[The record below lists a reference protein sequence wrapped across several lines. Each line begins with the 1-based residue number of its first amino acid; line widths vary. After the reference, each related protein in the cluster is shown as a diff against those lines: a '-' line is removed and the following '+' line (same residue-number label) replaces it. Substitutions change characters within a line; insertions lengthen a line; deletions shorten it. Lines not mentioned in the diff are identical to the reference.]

1 MAKTLEKKT
10 DMTEINLP
18 VEAIKKLA
26 EVLKEQDLTEIE
38 VELEDWGKIKVRK
51 EASGVIVSSPA
62 VGAAPVAAPA
72 ASASAAASPAAS
84 ASSAN
89 TFEVK
94 SPMVG
99 TFYAAPSPD
108 ADPFIKVGDKVKKGD
123 TLCIVE
129 AMKLMN
135 ELPADV
141 SGTVTEICVSDAQA
155 ISFGEVLIKIEKD
168 A

>member
-1 MAKTLEKKT
+1 MTKTLDKKS
-10 DMTEINLP
+10 DMTNINVP
-18 VEAIKKLA
+18 VDAINKLA
-26 EVLKEQDLTEIE
+26 EILKDQELTEIE
-38 VELEDWGKIKVRK
+38 VELEGLGKIKVRK
-51 EASGVIVSSPA
+51 EASGVVVSS
-62 VGAAPVAAPA
+62 PVAAPA
-72 ASASAAASPAAS
+72 ANPVANAAAPAANSAPAASPA
-84 ASSAN
+84 N
-89 TFEVK
+89 IFEVK

-108 ADPFIKVGDKVKKGD
+108 SDAFVKVGDKVNKGD

-141 SGTVTEICVSDAQA
+141 SGTVKEICVSDAQA